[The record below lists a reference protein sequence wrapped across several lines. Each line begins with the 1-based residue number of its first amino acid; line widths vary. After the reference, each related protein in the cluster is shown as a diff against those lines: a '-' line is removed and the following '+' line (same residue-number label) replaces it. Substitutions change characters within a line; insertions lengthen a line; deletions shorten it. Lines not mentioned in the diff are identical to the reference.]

1 MKRCGSPA
9 EIGMVE
15 LLNVFRDAA
24 LPQKL
29 VLVCLLASIPLA
41 LLAGLVARRGGDR
54 VLRFAR
60 TICLAAPAIGLLVG
74 AMDAFHMMDT
84 TLRLAVSPTAKALAP
99 GVMEIAALVGLGALS
114 GLVGGLIGSA
124 SSRG

>member
-1 MKRCGSPA
+1 
-9 EIGMVE
+9 MVE

-29 VLVCLLASIPLA
+29 VLVFLLAAIPLA
-41 LLAGLVARRGGDR
+41 LLAGLIARRGGAGL
-54 VLRFAR
+54 LRSAR
-60 TICLAAPAIGLLVG
+60 RICLAAPAIGLLVG

-114 GLVGGLIGSA
+114 GLVGALLGEP
-124 SSRG
+124 SRGRAE

>member
-1 MKRCGSPA
+1 
-9 EIGMVE
+9 MVE

-29 VLVCLLASIPLA
+29 VLVFLLASVPGA
-41 LLAGLVARRGGDR
+41 FLAGWVARHGGNGL
-54 VLRFAR
+54 LRSAR
-60 TICLAAPAIGLLVG
+60 AVCLAAPAIGLLVG

-84 TLRLAVSPTAKALAP
+84 TLRLAVSPTAKDLAP

-114 GLVGGLIGSA
+114 GLVGALFGSS
-124 SSRG
+124 SSRGCADQRDR